1 MIREVLGDFVRVL
14 TVVPYV
20 EWGRRH
26 RGPGPLTAKLRKRGA
41 AGPVRSQQRR
51 VVLRKLIGA
60 VDARMPGGPN
70 CYRRAL
76 IEMSLDAGA
85 AREPL
90 SLGLRPHGGPKSGH
104 AWLGAPE
111 PGAEVYQARF
121 EI

>member
-1 MIREVLGDFVRVL
+1 VIGEVLGDLVRVL
-14 TVVPYV
+14 AVVPYV
-20 EWGRRH
+20 EWGRKR
-26 RGPGPLTAKLRKRGA
+26 RGPGPLTATLRKRGA
-41 AGPVRSQQRR
+41 AALARSQERR
-51 VVLRKLIGA
+51 IVLRKLIGA

-104 AWLGAPE
+104 AWLGAPD
-111 PGAEVYQARF
+111 PDAEVYQARF